1 MGPGPEGRSLILKH
15 ALTLIAVGCPVA
27 VLEDRPTMG
36 ALREPNPSQSYVAGD
51 HVHNVTVMRLQVDA
65 ASLRKIVASLNSPRA
80 DLVGW
85 VSRQ

>member
-1 MGPGPEGRSLILKH
+1 
-15 ALTLIAVGCPVA
+15 
-27 VLEDRPTMG
+27 MG